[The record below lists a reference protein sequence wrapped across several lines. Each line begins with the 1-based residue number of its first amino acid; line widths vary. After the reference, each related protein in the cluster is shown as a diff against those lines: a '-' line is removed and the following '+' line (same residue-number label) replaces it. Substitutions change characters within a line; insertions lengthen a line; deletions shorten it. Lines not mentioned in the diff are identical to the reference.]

1 MKSLSQ
7 FFNKTQKFF
16 IGIFLSVSFLG
27 SVLHAETTQLPVP
40 EVETLPNGLKLAWF
54 LSDRLPTI
62 DLVLM
67 IKSGYRD
74 DPAGK
79 TGTCQLLSEV
89 IDRGAGGMTAQQ
101 IAQSIEKLGAS
112 RYASADDDTFSLG
125 VHGLAPDAP
134 MVLELLAK
142 LAMHPDFPAEE
153 VRREHARMM
162 DRWTHVADYGE
173 TLASL
178 AYRRLLADGTSYS
191 RGNFYSLKEF
201 SNITRDDLVQF
212 HRKHFTPKNSILLV
226 IGQGDRNTLKKKIIA
241 AFEEWSG
248 EVPQHEWK
256 SFKDQRLPKQRNGII
271 LIDRPNLNQAQVRIG
286 FRAPLMKAPEH
297 YPLIVAN
304 AMLSEYF
311 NSRLNTL
318 IRDQL
323 GLTYSIES
331 SFSYSKDLALFTI
344 SSATENKNV
353 SQLIQKTIEVLKEL
367 KRGPIPPDEL
377 RMAKEYLVGGF
388 PIENATLVSIA
399 ARWLGG
405 YVFDLGPNH
414 LNEFIPKV
422 NQVREDEILQA
433 LKQSFNLDQITIV
446 VAGDAQQIIRSLN
459 RSSTGHQKKWPVY
472 RMSLPDVM

>member
-7 FFNKTQKFF
+7 FF
-16 IGIFLSVSFLG
+16 IAIFLMVNFLG
-27 SVLHAETTQLPVP
+27 SFVQAETAQLPVP

-54 LSDRLPTI
+54 LSNRLPTI

-79 TGTCQLLSEV
+79 TGTCQLVSEV

-112 RYASADDDTFSLG
+112 RYATADDDTFSLG
-125 VHGLAPDAP
+125 VHGLASDAST
-134 MVLELLAK
+134 MLALLGK
-142 LAMHPDFPAEE
+142 MAMYPDFPIEE
-153 VRREHARMM
+153 VKREHARTI

-178 AYRRLLADGTSYS
+178 AYRRLLADETSYS

-201 SNITRDDLVQF
+201 SNITRDDLIQF
-212 HRKHFTPKNSILLV
+212 HRKHFTPKNAILLI
-226 IGQGDRNTLKKKIIA
+226 IGQGDRSVLKEKVLA
-241 AFEEWSG
+241 AFEKWSG
-248 EVPQHEWK
+248 KVPQHEWK
-256 SFKDQRLPKQRNGII
+256 PFKDQRLPKKRTGIF
-271 LIDRPNLNQAQVRIG
+271 LVDRPNLNQAQIRMG

-297 YPLIVAN
+297 YPLVVAN

-331 SFSYSKDLALFTI
+331 SFSYSQDLALFTI

-353 SQLIQKTIEVLKEL
+353 SQLIEKTIEVLKKL
-367 KRGPIPPDEL
+367 KRGPILPDEL
-377 RMAKEYLVGGF
+377 RMSKEFLVGGL
-388 PIENATLVSIA
+388 PIGNATLVSIA

-422 NQVREDEILQA
+422 NQVREEEILQA
-433 LKQSFNLDQITIV
+433 VNKSFNLDQITIV
-446 VAGDAQQIIRSLN
+446 VAGDAQQIMRNLK
-459 RSSTGHQKKWPVY
+459 RSSY
-472 RMSLPDVM
+472 RISLSRLL